1 MSANKKIFSDKPD
14 KPLSMDGFQA
24 NEKSQQDDHKCV
36 HDEDWG
42 ITKKTLEDH
51 ERRIS
56 KGEEVQSEFKDELAK
71 RDNKIYEAFEQVKK
85 SVQELRTDLKLTQKE
100 NGTQNDKI
108 KGIQEEERQ
117 KILSKGQRKGIILG
131 AIVGTIGGAI
141 ATLIVMVLFRAI
153 EIFTFL

>member
-14 KPLSMDGFQA
+14 MPRSMDGFQT
-24 NEKSQQDDHKCV
+24 NEKSKQDDHKCV

-56 KGEEVQSEFKDELAK
+56 KGEEVQTEFKEELAK
-71 RDNKIYEAFEQVKK
+71 RDNKIYEAFEEVKK

-117 KILSKGQRKGIILG
+117 KILSKGQKKGIILG
-131 AIVGTIGGAI
+131 AIVGVIGGAI
-141 ATLIVMVLFRAI
+141 STFIVMVLFRVI